1 MKLYVARHGETGWN
15 ALNKVCGRTD
25 VSLTDKGIMQAERLA
40 EEALKAGVE
49 VIISSPMKRALQT
62 AEPASRLCDV
72 PIITD
77 GRLIEMDYGIYEGV
91 DRSDKDYLAN
101 KRSFAYRYP
110 KGESMLQV
118 AARVYHFLDETKE
131 KFPGKKVLLVC
142 HGGVCRIINTYF
154 RDMTNEEFFYY
165 TAKNALLE
173 EYEFE
178 N

>member
-1 MKLYVARHGETGWN
+1 MKLYVARHGETEWN

-25 VSLTDKGIMQAERLA
+25 ISLTDKGIMQAELLA
-40 EEALKAGVE
+40 QEALKAGVK

-62 AEPASRLCDV
+62 AEPASRLCGV

-91 DRSDKDYLAN
+91 DRGNEDYLAN
-101 KRSFAYRYP
+101 KRFFAYRYP

-118 AARVYHFLDETKE
+118 AARVYGLLDKIRE
-131 KFPGKKVLLVC
+131 KHSGEKVLLVC

-173 EYEFE
+173 EYEFD